1 MDDEIITVVDA
12 IEPSIDWEK
21 FYSSRIPDEEF
32 NASKS
37 ILDAG
42 RESYEKLDEI
52 ESPRALESAVNDID
66 PVFGKGWTD
75 YMKSIL
81 MTFMI
86 DWQDKH
92 TEEEENEI
100 FFPEDLLRIMFLLT
114 KKISDQK
121 TTIENLIFALEHLK
135 KNNV

>member
-1 MDDEIITVVDA
+1 MDDEIITVVEAVD
-12 IEPSIDWEK
+12 PSIDWEE
-21 FYSSRIPDEEF
+21 FYSSKIPDEEF
-32 NASKS
+32 NASKT

-42 RESYEKLDEI
+42 NESYEKLDEI

-66 PVFGKGWTD
+66 SVFGQGWTD
-75 YMKSIL
+75 YIKSVL

-92 TEEEENEI
+92 TEEEEYEI
-100 FFPEDLLRIMFLLT
+100 FYPEDLLRIVFLLT

-121 TTIENLIFALEHLK
+121 TTIENLIFGLEHLK